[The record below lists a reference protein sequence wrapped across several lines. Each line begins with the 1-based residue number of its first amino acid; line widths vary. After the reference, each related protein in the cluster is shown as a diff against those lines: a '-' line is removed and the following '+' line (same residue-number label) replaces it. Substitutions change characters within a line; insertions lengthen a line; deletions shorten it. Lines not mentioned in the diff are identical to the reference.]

1 MRWWG
6 QKNTSLNEWSRIHIA
21 EDKAVAQIRDTPSVA
36 LFIKASMQTKSR
48 AKVEIYY
55 TLTT

>member
-1 MRWWG
+1 M
-6 QKNTSLNEWSRIHIA
+6 NEAGSIHIA

-36 LFIKASMQTKSR
+36 LFIKASMQTESR

>member
-6 QKNTSLNEWSRIHIA
+6 QINTSLNEWSRIHIA

-36 LFIKASMQTKSR
+36 LFIKASMQT
-48 AKVEIYY
+48 
-55 TLTT
+55 